1 MRGLG
6 LFLSALAL
14 VCFTIQQSFG
24 SFLDRVIIEYDKPIE
39 VRGKEMTTFG
49 GGGIR
54 IRWVDETYALVNAVP
69 PSLKMGCGGIDIN
82 LGALGLLNFD
92 QFGKLFEALMG
103 PAGVMFAAQLALSS
117 LCPQCAQT
125 LQQLMNLANQLNQM
139 QISKCGAV
147 QMAGVLGQRAGDW
160 VHDKIVGGE
169 KDTWVVAFDQA
180 VASVGNLLGALN
192 QQIYKWCPNGKCGA
206 ALMLE
211 GGCIVDRAVGETT
224 VADFL
229 GLDNRQLAAV
239 VRGFL
244 GDVCFPG
251 KKRRTR
257 FDSKEDREKYER
269 SGVPQEPVV
278 YKGLGDPQQFI
289 QTLAG
294 IVRTSNNGQITNNDG
309 QVANNGGQITN
320 NAGISCKDWSTTGDF
335 PFVHID
341 EKGNMTF
348 RHHRVAINTTICAS
362 ARKLVDRVFTAV
374 ERRQPLSEED
384 KALLSAMP
392 VGVFK
397 LINYGSVYTGFL
409 DNIRDE
415 LAYYIAEEM
424 TIGLLQTLTQKVAE
438 WVAVYQSG
446 MTQNDNSKSTPAS
459 EAVQDLLK
467 NIGEAQKELAKYRR
481 YTMEQLRLKIQ
492 SYQVANQIYN
502 DMLAQM
508 AKSPIYGN
516 MVFSRLIG
524 LGPVGSK

>member
-1 MRGLG
+1 MRVVG

-14 VCFTIQQSFG
+14 VCFIAQQGFG
-24 SFLDRVIIEYDKPIE
+24 SFLDRVIIEYDKP
-39 VRGKEMTTFG
+39 VDVKGKEMTTFG

-54 IRWVDETYALVNAVP
+54 IRWQDETYALVNAVP

-103 PAGVMFAAQLALSS
+103 PAGVMFAAQLALSA
-117 LCPQCAQT
+117 LCPQCAQV

-147 QMAGVLGQRAGDW
+147 QLAGVMGQKTGEW
-160 VHDKIVGGE
+160 IHDKIVGGE
-169 KDTWVVAFDQA
+169 EDNWMKAFDNA

-192 QQIYKWCPNGKCGA
+192 QQISKWCPNGKCGA
-206 ALMLE
+206 ALILQ

-224 VADFL
+224 VANFL
-229 GLDNRQLAAV
+229 GLDNQRLAAV

-251 KKRRTR
+251 KRNT
-257 FDSKEDREKYER
+257 
-269 SGVPQEPVV
+269 SGKHSQAGVSQEPVS
-278 YKGLGDPQQFI
+278 YKGIGDPQQFI

-294 IVRTSNNGQITNNDG
+294 IVGTNNNGQITN
-309 QVANNGGQITN
+309 
-320 NAGISCKDWSTTGDF
+320 ISCEAMTTHGDF

-341 EKGNMTF
+341 NEGNMTF
-348 RHHRVAINTTICAS
+348 KQRSVSINTTICAE
-362 ARKLVDRVFTAV
+362 ARRLVDRVFTAV
-374 ERRQPLSEED
+374 VNRRPLSDED

-392 VGVFK
+392 VGLFK
-397 LINYGSVYTGFL
+397 LLNYGSVYSGFL
-409 DNIRDE
+409 AGIKDD

-424 TIGLLQTLTQKVAE
+424 AIGLLQTLTQKVAE

-446 MTQNDNSKSTPAS
+446 LTQNDNSQNTPAS
-459 EAVQDLLK
+459 EAVQSLLE
-467 NIGEAQKELAKYRR
+467 NIGEAQKELARYRR
-481 YTMEQLRLKIQ
+481 YTMEQLRQKIQ

-508 AKSPIYGN
+508 SKSPIYGN

-524 LGPVGSK
+524 LGPTGNR